1 MGFLSRGKK
10 NKPEAAGASSGG
22 VGAARDGS
30 SRGAGLEPS
39 APGSAS
45 EPLHVY
51 SMGPSQ
57 ELRYALEL
65 LSGKGLAFEEID
77 VSANPV
83 LQSWVKQATGSN
95 EYPQVFLGRRPL
107 GDFGALRELDL
118 HGNLDRVLAG
128 LTPVQV
134 QVEEQ
139 EAGSSEVE
147 RVRARLRR
155 GDTLSLT
162 TPDGET
168 FDVWAEV
175 FANPPQVYYRGEP
188 RPIAAL
194 DEIVRE
200 IVAYLANPQTDAA
213 WSSGR

>member
-10 NKPEAAGASSGG
+10 DKADAAASLSGR
-22 VGAARDGS
+22 VGAAQAGS
-30 SRGAGLEPS
+30 SDAGS
-39 APGSAS
+39 PGSGS
-45 EPLHVY
+45 EPLRVY

-65 LSGKGLAFEEID
+65 LSAKGLAFEEID
-77 VSANPV
+77 VSANPS

-128 LTPVQV
+128 LPPVVV

-139 EAGSSEVE
+139 DTGSSELE

-188 RPIAAL
+188 RPIAEL
-194 DEIVRE
+194 DDIVRE
-200 IVAYLANPQTDAA
+200 IVTYLADPQTDAA
-213 WSSGR
+213 WSGGR

>member
-1 MGFLSRGKK
+1 
-10 NKPEAAGASSGG
+10 
-22 VGAARDGS
+22 
-30 SRGAGLEPS
+30 
-39 APGSAS
+39 
-45 EPLHVY
+45 
-51 SMGPSQ
+51 MGPSQ

-65 LSGKGLAFEEID
+65 LSGKGLDFEEID
-77 VSANPV
+77 VSANPA

-118 HGNLDRVLAG
+118 HGNFDRVLAG
-128 LTPVQV
+128 LPPVEV
-134 QVEEQ
+134 HVEEQ
-139 EAGSSEVE
+139 DAGSSEIE

-162 TPDGET
+162 TPEGET

-188 RPIAAL
+188 RPISEL
-194 DEIVRE
+194 EDIVRE
-200 IVAYLANPQTDAA
+200 IVGYLADPQSDAA
-213 WSSGR
+213 WSGGR

>member
-10 NKPEAAGASSGG
+10 DKSGAAGPAADAS
-22 VGAARDGS
+22 GAARIG
-30 SRGAGLEPS
+30 S
-39 APGSAS
+39 APGAAPGADDRGTGS
-45 EPLHVY
+45 EPIRVY

-77 VSANPV
+77 VSANPA

-95 EYPQVFLGRRPL
+95 EYPQVFLGRRSL
-107 GDFGALRELDL
+107 GDFGAIRELDL

-128 LTPVQV
+128 LPPVAV
-134 QVEEQ
+134 YVEEQ
-139 EAGSSEVE
+139 EAGSTEVE
-147 RVRARLRR
+147 RVRARLRL

-162 TPDGET
+162 TPEGET
-168 FDVWAEV
+168 FDVWAEI

-188 RPIAAL
+188 RPIGEL
-194 DEIVRE
+194 EDIVRE
-200 IVAYLANPQTDAA
+200 IIGYLADPQTDAA
-213 WSSGR
+213 WSGGR